1 MAFSTGLSGLNA
13 ASKDLDVIGNNVAN
27 AATVGFKQGQ
37 AEFADIY
44 ANSLYGAGNNTV
56 GIGTRVAS
64 IAQQFT
70 QGDIT
75 VTNRQLDLAVSG
87 NGFFRVSNNGTIAYT
102 RNGQFSLD
110 KNGYIV
116 DANGDRLTG
125 YLAGPNGIINSVS
138 PVDLQIP
145 TGDLAPTA
153 TTKITGQ
160 FNLDSRSAVN
170 TTPFSITDPNSYTN
184 ATSLKVYDSLGNSH
198 DVNLYFVKSSVNAVT
213 NNATWTVYASV
224 DGTTQV
230 GTGPIGTMTF
240 NSAGSLVAQTDSTGT
255 AVTGP
260 ITLPAITYGN
270 GASNA
275 SMTLD
280 LSGTTQYGNTYT
292 PNTLTQNGYSSGR
305 LTGFTF
311 SADGTIVGTYSN
323 TESMALGQVALANFN
338 NVQGLIPQGNN
349 LWSES
354 AASGIPIV
362 GVPGGTNLGK
372 LQAGAVEASN
382 VDLTAELVHM
392 ITAQRNYQ
400 ANAQT
405 IKTEDQLMQTMV
417 NL

>member
-37 AEFADIY
+37 AQFADIY
-44 ANSLYGAGNNTV
+44 ANSLFGAGNNTV
-56 GIGTRVAS
+56 GIGTRVS
-64 IAQQFT
+64 TVAQQFT

-75 VTNRQLDLAVSG
+75 VTNRQLDLAISG
-87 NGFFRVSNNGTIAYT
+87 NGFFRVSNNGTIAYS

-116 DANGDRLTG
+116 NANGDHLTG
-125 YLAGPNGIINSVS
+125 YLAGPNGIVNSVS
-138 PVDLQIP
+138 PVDLRIP

-160 FNLDSRSAVN
+160 FNLDSRSPINA
-170 TTPFSITDPNSYTN
+170 TPFSITDPNSYTN

-198 DVNLYFVKSSVNAVT
+198 DVNVYFKKTSVDPVT
-213 NNATWTVYASV
+213 NNATWTVYGSV
-224 DGTTQV
+224 DGTTQI
-230 GTGPIGTMTF
+230 GAGPIGTMTF
-240 NSAGSLVAQTDSTGT
+240 NTAGSLVAQTDSTGA

-260 ITLPAITYGN
+260 ITLPVITYGN
-270 GASNA
+270 GASPA
-275 SMTLD
+275 TLT
-280 LSGTTQYGNTYT
+280 LNLTGTTQYGNTYT
-292 PNTLTQNGYSSGR
+292 PNTLTQDGYTSGR

-311 SADGTIVGTYSN
+311 NADGTIVGTYSN
-323 TESMALGQVALANFN
+323 TKSMTLGQVALANFN
-338 NVQGLIPQGNN
+338 NVQGLIPLGNN
-349 LWSES
+349 LWAES
-354 AASGIPIV
+354 ADSGIPIV

>member
-37 AEFADIY
+37 AQFADIY
-44 ANSLYGAGNNTV
+44 ANSLFGAGNNTV
-56 GIGTRVAS
+56 GIGTRVAA

-75 VTNRQLDLAVSG
+75 VTNRQLDLAISG

-110 KNGYIV
+110 KNGFIV
-116 DANGDRLTG
+116 DSNGDRLTG

-138 PVDLQIP
+138 PVDLQVP

-153 TTKITGQ
+153 TKKITGQ
-160 FNLDSRSAVN
+160 FNLDSRSAIN

-198 DVNLYFVKSSVNAVT
+198 DVNLYFKKTSVDATT

-230 GTGPIGTMTF
+230 GTGAIGTLTF
-240 NSAGSLVAQTDSTGT
+240 NSSGSLISQTDSTGAT
-255 AVTGP
+255 VTGP
-260 ITLPAITYGN
+260 ITLPTITYGN
-270 GASNA
+270 GAAQGNL
-275 SMTLD
+275 TLN
-280 LSGTTQYGNTYT
+280 LTGTTQFGNSYT
-292 PNTLTQNGYSSGR
+292 PNTLTQDGYSSGR

-323 TESMALGQVALANFN
+323 TQSIVLGQVALANFN
-338 NVQGLIPQGNN
+338 NVNGLIPLGNN

>member
-13 ASKDLDVIGNNVAN
+13 ASKDLDVVGNNVAN

-44 ANSLYGAGNNTV
+44 ANSLFGAGNNTV
-56 GIGTRVAS
+56 GIGTRVS
-64 IAQQFT
+64 TIAQQFT

-75 VTNRQLDLAVSG
+75 VTNRQLDLAISG

-102 RNGQFSLD
+102 RNGQFQLD
-110 KNGYIV
+110 KSGYIV

-125 YLAGPNGIINSVS
+125 YLAGPNGIVSSVS
-138 PVDLQIP
+138 PVDLQVP
-145 TGDLAPTA
+145 QGDLAPTA
-153 TTKITGQ
+153 TSAITGQ
-160 FNLDSRSAVN
+160 FNLDSRTSAI
-170 TTPFSITDPNSYTN
+170 TTPFSMSDTNSYTN
-184 ATSLKVYDSLGNSH
+184 GTSLKVYDSLGNSH
-198 DVNLYFVKSSVNAVT
+198 DVNLYFVNSGTDASG
-213 NNATWTVYASV
+213 NATWKVYGST
-224 DGTTQV
+224 DGTTQL
-230 GTGPIGTMTF
+230 GTGPIATLTF
-240 NSAGSLVAQTDSTGT
+240 NSSGSLTNTTDSTGAT
-255 AVTGP
+255 VTGP
-260 ITLPAITYGN
+260 LTLPTITYGN
-270 GASNA
+270 GSSNA
-275 SMTLD
+275 SISLD
-280 LSGTTQYGNTYT
+280 LTGTTQYGNSYT
-292 PNTLTQNGYSSGR
+292 ANTLTQNGYTSGR
-305 LTGFTF
+305 LTGFSF
-311 SADGTIVGTYSN
+311 SADGMIVGTYTNGQSQ
-323 TESMALGQVALANFN
+323 TLGQVALANFN

-349 LWSES
+349 LWGES

>member
-37 AEFADIY
+37 AQFADIY
-44 ANSLYGAGNNTV
+44 ANSLFGAGNNVV
-56 GIGTRVAS
+56 GIGTRVS
-64 IAQQFT
+64 TVAQQFT

-75 VTNRQLDLAVSG
+75 VTNRQLDLAISG
-87 NGFFRVSNNGTIAYT
+87 NGFFRVSNNGTIAYS

-116 DANGDRLTG
+116 NANGDRLTG

-160 FNLDSRSAVN
+160 FNLDSRSPLN
-170 TTPFSITDPNSYTN
+170 TTPFSMTDPTSYTN
-184 ATSLKVYDSLGNSH
+184 ATSLKVYDSLGNAH
-198 DVNLYFVKSSVNAVT
+198 DVNLYFKKASIDPVT
-213 NNATWTVYASV
+213 NNVTWQVYGSV
-224 DGTTQV
+224 DGTTLI
-230 GTGPIGTMTF
+230 GTGPIGTLTF
-240 NSAGSLVAQTDSTGT
+240 NSAGSMVSQTDSTGAT
-255 AVTGP
+255 VTGP
-260 ITLPAITYGN
+260 ITLPGITYGN
-270 GASNA
+270 GAANA
-275 SMTLD
+275 NLTLN
-280 LSGTTQYGNTYT
+280 LTGTTQYGNTYS
-292 PNTLTQNGYSSGR
+292 PNTLTQDGYTSGR

-311 SADGTIVGTYSN
+311 NADGTIVGTYSN
-323 TESMALGQVALANFN
+323 TKSMVLGQVALANFN
-338 NVQGLIPQGNN
+338 NVQGLIPLGNN
-349 LWSES
+349 LWAES
-354 AASGIPIV
+354 ANSGIPIV

>member
-13 ASKDLDVIGNNVAN
+13 ASKDLDVVGNNVAN

-37 AEFADIY
+37 AQFADIY
-44 ANSLYGAGNNTV
+44 ANSLFGAGNNTV
-56 GIGTRVAS
+56 GIGTRVAAV
-64 IAQQFT
+64 AQQFT

-75 VTNRQLDLAVSG
+75 VTNRQLDLAISG
-87 NGFFRVSNNGTIAYT
+87 NGFFRVSNNGTIAYS

-116 DANGDRLTG
+116 NSNGDHLTG

-153 TTKITGQ
+153 TSKITGQ

-198 DVNLYFVKSSVNAVT
+198 DVNLYFTKTSVDTTT

-230 GTGPIGTMTF
+230 GTGPIGTLTF
-240 NSAGSLVAQTDSTGT
+240 NSSGSLVSQTDSTGAT
-255 AVTGP
+255 VTGP
-260 ITLPAITYGN
+260 ITLPTITYGN
-270 GASNA
+270 GAA
-275 SMTLD
+275 SGNLTLN
-280 LSGTTQYGNTYT
+280 LTGTTQFGNSYT
-292 PNTLTQNGYSSGR
+292 PNTLTQDGYSSGR

-311 SADGTIVGTYSN
+311 NADGTIVGTYSN
-323 TESMALGQVALANFN
+323 TQSMVLGQVALANFN
-338 NVQGLIPQGNN
+338 NVNGLIPLGNN
-349 LWSES
+349 LWAES

>member
-37 AEFADIY
+37 AQFADIY
-44 ANSLYGAGNNTV
+44 ANSLFGAGNNTV
-56 GIGTRVAS
+56 GIGTRVS
-64 IAQQFT
+64 TVAQQFT

-75 VTNRQLDLAVSG
+75 VTNRQLDLAISG
-87 NGFFRVSNNGTIAYT
+87 NGFFRVSNNGTIAYS

-116 DANGDRLTG
+116 DANGDHLTG
-125 YLAGPNGIINSVS
+125 YLAGPNGIVNSVS

-153 TTKITGQ
+153 TTKIAGQ
-160 FNLDSRSAVN
+160 FNLDSRSPLNA
-170 TTPFSITDPNSYTN
+170 TAFSITDPTSYTN

-198 DVNLYFVKSSVNAVT
+198 DVNVYFKKTSVDPVT
-213 NNATWTVYASV
+213 NNATWTVYGSV
-224 DGTTQV
+224 DGTTQI
-230 GTGPIGTMTF
+230 GAGPIGTMTF
-240 NSAGSLVAQTDSTGT
+240 NTAGSLVSQTDSTGA

-270 GASNA
+270 GASPA
-275 SMTLD
+275 TLT
-280 LSGTTQYGNTYT
+280 LNLTGTTQYGNTYT
-292 PNTLTQNGYSSGR
+292 PNTLTQDGYTSGR

-311 SADGTIVGTYSN
+311 NADGTIVGTYSN
-323 TESMALGQVALANFN
+323 TKSVTLGQVALANFN
-338 NVQGLIPQGNN
+338 NVQGLIPLGNN
-349 LWSES
+349 LWAES
-354 AASGIPIV
+354 ADSGIPIV

>member
-37 AEFADIY
+37 AQFADIY
-44 ANSLYGAGNNTV
+44 ANSLFGAGNNTV
-56 GIGTRVAS
+56 GIGTRVAA

-75 VTNRQLDLAVSG
+75 VTNRQLDLAISG

-110 KNGYIV
+110 KNGFIV
-116 DANGDRLTG
+116 DSNGDHLTG

-153 TTKITGQ
+153 TKKITGQ

-198 DVNLYFVKSSVNAVT
+198 DVNLYFKKTGVDATT

-230 GTGPIGTMTF
+230 GTGAIGTLTF
-240 NSAGSLVAQTDSTGT
+240 NSSGSLISQTDSTGAT
-255 AVTGP
+255 VTGP
-260 ITLPAITYGN
+260 ITLPTITYGN
-270 GASNA
+270 GAAQGNL
-275 SMTLD
+275 TLN
-280 LSGTTQYGNTYT
+280 LTGTTQFGNSYT
-292 PNTLTQNGYSSGR
+292 PNTLTQDGYSSGR

-311 SADGTIVGTYSN
+311 NADGTIVGTYSN
-323 TESMALGQVALANFN
+323 TQSMVLGQVALANFN
-338 NVQGLIPQGNN
+338 NVNGLIPLGNN

>member
-37 AEFADIY
+37 AQFADIY
-44 ANSLYGAGNNTV
+44 ANSLFGAGNNTV
-56 GIGTRVAS
+56 GIGTRVS
-64 IAQQFT
+64 TVAQQFT

-75 VTNRQLDLAVSG
+75 VTNRQLDLAISG
-87 NGFFRVSNNGTIAYT
+87 NGFFRVSNNGTIAYS

-116 DANGDRLTG
+116 DANGDHLTG

-198 DVNLYFVKSSVNAVT
+198 DVNLYFVKSSVDATT
-213 NNATWTVYASV
+213 NNATWTLYASV

-240 NSAGSLVAQTDSTGT
+240 NSAGSLVAQAYPDGT

-260 ITLPAITYGN
+260 MTLPTITYGN

-275 SMTLD
+275 AMTLN

-292 PNTLTQNGYSSGR
+292 PNTLTQDGYTSGR

-311 SADGTIVGTYSN
+311 NADGTIVGTYSN
-323 TESMALGQVALANFN
+323 TKSITLGQVALANFN
-338 NVQGLIPQGNN
+338 NVQGLIPLGNN
-349 LWSES
+349 LWAES
-354 AASGIPIV
+354 ADSGIPIV